1 MSEVQVLLDQLVSID
16 SVNPSLVPG
25 GAGETNIA
33 QFIQHW
39 LSARG
44 FETHWLENT
53 PGRPSVVGIAKGSGG
68 GRSLMLNGHIDT
80 VTLEGNPEGITPR
93 IENGKMYAR
102 GAYDM
107 KCGVAAM
114 LMAASRAKASNLRGD
129 VIVACVSDEE
139 YASIGSFE
147 VVKTFKADAAIVTEP
162 TELEL
167 VTAHKGFVWLQISVH
182 GKAAHGSRP
191 LEGVDAIA
199 KMGKV
204 LVALEQMDLDL
215 RANLSHVMLHSGS
228 VHASIISGGQELSSY
243 PALCTAEVER
253 RTIPGETLEVIEA
266 QFRTMLENIKASDA
280 SFEYSLNMGLERVP
294 HEVSESELIVQTL
307 LKNATGILERTPKI
321 RAETFWTD
329 CAALSSAG
337 IPSFLFGAAGAGAHS
352 ANEWVDLDSVTKLE
366 EILFSTILEFCQ

>member
-1 MSEVQVLLDQLVSID
+1 MSEVIALLEQLVSID

-33 QFIQHW
+33 RFIKSW
-39 LSARG
+39 LETRD
-44 FETHWLENT
+44 FETHWLESV

-68 GRSLMLNGHIDT
+68 GKSLMLNGHIDT
-80 VTLEGNPEGITPR
+80 VTLEGNPDGTHPR
-93 IENGKMYAR
+93 IENGKMFAR

-114 LMAASRAKASNLRGD
+114 LIAASRAKVLNLRGD

-139 YASIGSFE
+139 YASLGSFE
-147 VVKTFKADAAIVTEP
+147 LVQTFKADAAIVTEP

-167 VTAHKGFVWLQISVH
+167 VTVHKGFVWLTISVH

-215 RANLSHVMLHSGS
+215 RNNPTHALLMSGS

-243 PALCTAEVER
+243 PALCKLEVER
-253 RTIPGETLEVIEA
+253 RTTPGETAAVIET
-266 QFRTMLENIKASDA
+266 QFRTMLEGIKASDS
-280 SFEYSLNMGLERVP
+280 SFEYSLEMGLERVP
-294 HEVSESELIVQTL
+294 HEVAESELIVQTL
-307 LKNATGILERTPKI
+307 LKNASRILEKTPKI
-321 RAETFWTD
+321 RSETFWTD
-329 CAALSSAG
+329 CAALSSVG
-337 IPSFLFGAAGAGAHS
+337 IPSFLFGAVGAGAHS
-352 ANEWVDLDSVTKLE
+352 ANEWVDLNSVVQLE
-366 EILFSTILEFCQ
+366 EILLSTIKEFCS

>member
-1 MSEVQVLLDQLVSID
+1 MSEVITLLEQLVSID

-25 GAGETNIA
+25 GAGETEIA
-33 QFIQHW
+33 NFIQSW
-39 LSARG
+39 LQTRG

-53 PGRPSVVGIAKGSGG
+53 SGRPSVVGVLKGLGG
-68 GRSLMLNGHIDT
+68 GKSLMLNGHIDT
-80 VTLEGNPEGITPR
+80 VTLAGNPDGTSPR
-93 IENGKMYAR
+93 IEDGKIFAR

-114 LMAASRAKASNLRGD
+114 LMAASRASKLNLRGD

-147 VVKTFKADAAIVTEP
+147 LVKTFKADAAIVTEP

-167 VTAHKGFVWLQISVH
+167 VTAHKGFIWLEITIH

-215 RANLSHVMLHSGS
+215 RANPTHALLESGS

-243 PALCTAEVER
+243 PASCVVQIER
-253 RTIPGETLEVIEA
+253 RTIPGETFEVIEQ
-266 QFRTMLENIKASDA
+266 QFRTMLENIKANDS
-280 SFEYSLNMGLERVP
+280 SFEYSLTMGLERVP
-294 HEVSESELIVQTL
+294 HEVAESEEIVQTL
-307 LKNATGILERTPKI
+307 LKNATQILEKTPKI
-321 RAETFWTD
+321 RSETFWTD
-329 CAALSSAG
+329 CAALSSVG
-337 IPSFLFGAAGAGAHS
+337 IPSFLFGAVGAGAHS
-352 ANEWVDLDSVTKLE
+352 ANEWVDLNSVVQLE
-366 EILFSTILEFCQ
+366 EILFQTIKEFCS

>member
-1 MSEVQVLLDQLVSID
+1 MSEVQVLLEQLVSID

-25 GAGETNIA
+25 GAGETDIA

-68 GRSLMLNGHIDT
+68 GRSLMLNGHMDT
-80 VTLEGNPEGITPR
+80 VTLDGNPEGITPR

-280 SFEYSLNMGLERVP
+280 SFEYSLKMGLERVP

-307 LKNATGILERTPKI
+307 LKNATGILEKTPKI

-366 EILFSTILEFCQ
+366 GILFSTILEFCQ

>member
-215 RANLSHVMLHSGS
+215 RANPSHVMLHSGS

-243 PALCTAEVER
+243 PALCTVEVER

-280 SFEYSLNMGLERVP
+280 SFEYSLKMGLERVP

-307 LKNATGILERTPKI
+307 LKNATGILEKTPKI

>member
-107 KCGVAAM
+107 KCGVAAL

-147 VVKTFKADAAIVTEP
+147 VVKTFKADAAIITEP

-280 SFEYSLNMGLERVP
+280 SFEYSLKMGLERVP

-307 LKNATGILERTPKI
+307 LKNATGILEKTPKI

>member
-1 MSEVQVLLDQLVSID
+1 MSEVQVLLEQLVSID

-243 PALCTAEVER
+243 PALCTVEVER

-280 SFEYSLNMGLERVP
+280 SFEYSLKMGLERVP

-307 LKNATGILERTPKI
+307 LKNATGILEKTPKI

>member
-1 MSEVQVLLDQLVSID
+1 MSEVIALLEQLVSID

-25 GAGETNIA
+25 GAGETKIA
-33 QFIQHW
+33 KFIESW
-39 LSARG
+39 LQVRG
-44 FETHWLENT
+44 FETHWLEHT
-53 PGRPSVVGIAKGSGG
+53 SGRPSVVGVLKGSGG
-68 GRSLMLNGHIDT
+68 GKSLMLNGHVDT
-80 VTLEGNPEGITPR
+80 VTLAGNTEGTSPR

-114 LMAASRAKASNLRGD
+114 LIAATRASKLNLRGD

-147 VVKTFKADAAIVTEP
+147 LVKTFKADAAIVTEP

-167 VTAHKGFVWLQISVH
+167 VTAHKGFVWLTISVD

-204 LVALEQMDLDL
+204 LVALEQMDLNL
-215 RANLSHVMLHSGS
+215 RANPTHAMLEGGS
-228 VHASIISGGQELSSY
+228 VHASIISGGEELSSY
-243 PALCTAEVER
+243 PAHCKLEVER
-253 RTIPGETLEVIEA
+253 RTIPGETASVVEA
-266 QFRTMLENIKASDA
+266 QFRTMLEGIKAGDSG
-280 SFEYSLNMGLERVP
+280 FEYSLEMGLERVP
-294 HEVSESELIVQTL
+294 HEVAESELIVQTL
-307 LKNATGILERTPKI
+307 LKNASQILEKTPKI

-329 CAALSSAG
+329 CAALSSVG
-337 IPSFLFGAAGAGAHS
+337 IPSFLFGAVGAGAHS
-352 ANEWVDLDSVTKLE
+352 ASEWVDLNSVLQLE
-366 EILFSTILEFCQ
+366 EILFQTIKEFCS

>member
-1 MSEVQVLLDQLVSID
+1 MSEVQVLLEQLVSID

-25 GAGETNIA
+25 GAGETDIA

-280 SFEYSLNMGLERVP
+280 SFEYSLKMGLERVP

-307 LKNATGILERTPKI
+307 LKNATGILEKTPKI

>member
-1 MSEVQVLLDQLVSID
+1 MGEVQVLLEQLVSID

-33 QFIQHW
+33 QFIKHW
-39 LSARG
+39 FEARG

-53 PGRPSVVGIAKGSGG
+53 AGRPSVVGVAKGSGG
-68 GRSLMLNGHIDT
+68 GKSLMLNGHIDT
-80 VTLEGNPEGITPR
+80 VTLAGNPDGITPR
-93 IENGKMYAR
+93 IENGRMYAR

-114 LMAASRAKASNLRGD
+114 LVAASRAKDLNLRGD

-147 VVKTFKADAAIVTEP
+147 LVKTFKADAAIVTEP

-167 VTAHKGFVWLQISVH
+167 VTAHKGFVWLQIAVH

-191 LEGVDAIA
+191 AEGVDAIA

-215 RANLSHVMLHSGS
+215 RANPTHAMLESGS
-228 VHASIISGGQELSSY
+228 VHASKISGGQELSSY
-243 PALCTAEVER
+243 PALCTLEVER
-253 RTIPGETLEVIEA
+253 RTIPGETLEVIQT
-266 QFRTMLENIKASDA
+266 QFRTMLESIKTSDS
-280 SFEYSLNMGLERVP
+280 SFEYNLKMGLERVP
-294 HEVSESELIVQTL
+294 HEVAQSELIVQTL
-307 LKNATGILERTPKI
+307 LKNATKILEQPPKI

-329 CAALSSAG
+329 CAALSSVG
-337 IPSFLFGAAGAGAHS
+337 IPSFLFGAVGAGAHS
-352 ANEWVDLDSVTKLE
+352 ANEWVDLHSVTRLE
-366 EILFSTILEFCQ
+366 EILFSTVLEFCS

>member
-1 MSEVQVLLDQLVSID
+1 MSEVQVLLEQLVSID

-25 GAGETNIA
+25 GAGETDIA

-80 VTLEGNPEGITPR
+80 VTLEGNPEGIIPR

-280 SFEYSLNMGLERVP
+280 SFEYSLKMGLERVP

-307 LKNATGILERTPKI
+307 LKNATGILGKTPKI

-366 EILFSTILEFCQ
+366 GILFSTILEFCQ

>member
-1 MSEVQVLLDQLVSID
+1 MNESIRLLEQLVSID
-16 SVNPSLVPG
+16 SVNPSLVSG
-25 GAGETNIA
+25 GAGETEIA
-33 QFIQHW
+33 KFIESW
-39 LSARG
+39 LQARG

-53 PGRPSVVGIAKGSGG
+53 KGRPSVIGILKGSGG
-68 GRSLMLNGHIDT
+68 GKSLMLNGHVDT
-80 VTLEGNPEGITPR
+80 VTLAGNPDGINPR
-93 IENGKMYAR
+93 IENGKMFAR

-114 LMAASRAKASNLRGD
+114 LVAASRASKLNLRGD

-147 VVKTFKADAAIVTEP
+147 LVKTFKADAAIVTEP

-167 VTAHKGFVWLQISVH
+167 VTAHKGFVWLTIETH
-182 GKAAHGSRP
+182 GVAAHGSRP

-215 RANLSHVMLHSGS
+215 RANPTHFLLESGS

-243 PALCTAEVER
+243 PAHCKLEVER
-253 RTIPGETLEVIEA
+253 RTIPGETAAVIEQ
-266 QFRTMLENIKASDA
+266 QFRTMLEGIKATDS
-280 SFEYSLNMGLERVP
+280 SFQYSLKMGLERVP
-294 HEVSESELIVQTL
+294 HEVLESEEIVQTL
-307 LKNATGILERTPKI
+307 LKNATQILERTPKI

-329 CAALSSAG
+329 CAALSSVG
-337 IPSFLFGAAGAGAHS
+337 IPSFLFGAIGAGAHS
-352 ANEWVDLDSVTKLE
+352 ANEWVDLNSVVQLE
-366 EILFSTILEFCQ
+366 EILFSTIKEFCS

>member
-25 GAGETNIA
+25 GAEETNIA

-93 IENGKMYAR
+93 IENGKIYAR

-215 RANLSHVMLHSGS
+215 RANPSHVMLHSGS
-228 VHASIISGGQELSSY
+228 VHASIIAGGQELSSY
-243 PALCTAEVER
+243 PALCTVEVER
-253 RTIPGETLEVIEA
+253 RTVPGETLEVIEA

-307 LKNATGILERTPKI
+307 LKNATGILEKTPKI

>member
-1 MSEVQVLLDQLVSID
+1 MSEVQVLLEQLVSID

-25 GAGETNIA
+25 GAGEMNIA

-215 RANLSHVMLHSGS
+215 RANPSHVMLHSGS

-280 SFEYSLNMGLERVP
+280 SFEYSLKMGLERVP

>member
-1 MSEVQVLLDQLVSID
+1 MNEVQTLLEQLISID

-25 GAGETNIA
+25 GAGETKIA
-33 QFIQHW
+33 KFIQSW
-39 LSARG
+39 LVARG
-44 FETHWLENT
+44 FETHWLEKI
-53 PGRPSVVGIAKGSGG
+53 PSRPSVVGVLKGVGG
-68 GRSLMLNGHIDT
+68 GKSLMLNGHIDT
-80 VTLEGNPEGITPR
+80 VTLEGNSDGTTSR
-93 IENGKMYAR
+93 IENGRMYAR

-114 LMAASRAKASNLRGD
+114 LIAATRAKNLNLRGD

-147 VVKTFKADAAIVTEP
+147 LIQTFKADAAIVTEP

-167 VTAHKGFVWLQISVH
+167 VTAHKGFVWLEIEVH

-191 LEGVDAIA
+191 LEGIDAIA

-204 LVALEQMDLDL
+204 LVALEQMDLNL
-215 RANLSHVMLHSGS
+215 RANPTHAMLESGS

-243 PALCTAEVER
+243 PALCTLEVER
-253 RTIPGETLEVIEA
+253 RTIPGETLEVVEA
-266 QFRTMLENIKASDA
+266 QFRAMLEQIKTADS

-294 HEVSESELIVQTL
+294 HEVSESEEIVQTL
-307 LKNATGILERTPKI
+307 FKNATQILEYPPKI

-329 CAALSSAG
+329 CAALSSVG
-337 IPSFLFGAAGAGAHS
+337 IPSFLFGAIGAGAHS
-352 ANEWVDLDSVTKLE
+352 AEEWVDLNSVVQLE
-366 EILFSTILEFCQ
+366 EILFATIKEFCQ

>member
-25 GAGETNIA
+25 GAEETNIA

-114 LMAASRAKASNLRGD
+114 LMAASRVKASNLRGD

-215 RANLSHVMLHSGS
+215 RANPSHVMLHSGS
-228 VHASIISGGQELSSY
+228 VHASIIAGGQELSSY
-243 PALCTAEVER
+243 PALCTVEVER
-253 RTIPGETLEVIEA
+253 RTVPGETSEVIEA
-266 QFRTMLENIKASDA
+266 QFRTMLEKIKASDA
-280 SFEYSLNMGLERVP
+280 SFEYSLKMGLERVP
-294 HEVSESELIVQTL
+294 HEVSEFELIVQTL
-307 LKNATGILERTPKI
+307 LKNATGILEKTPKI

-329 CAALSSAG
+329 CAALRSAG
-337 IPSFLFGAAGAGAHS
+337 IPSFLFGAAGVGAHS
-352 ANEWVDLDSVTKLE
+352 ANEWVNLDSVTKLE

>member
-1 MSEVQVLLDQLVSID
+1 MSEVIGLLEQLVSID

-25 GAGETNIA
+25 GVGETNIA
-33 QFIQHW
+33 RFIQSWFHT
-39 LSARG
+39 RG
-44 FETHWLENT
+44 FETHWLESI
-53 PGRPSVVGIAKGSGG
+53 PGRPSVVGVLKGSGG
-68 GRSLMLNGHIDT
+68 GKSLMLNGHIDT
-80 VTLEGNPEGITPR
+80 VTLEGNPDGTNPR
-93 IENGKMYAR
+93 IENGKLFAR

-114 LMAASRAKASNLRGD
+114 LMAASRALNLRGD

-147 VVKTFKADAAIVTEP
+147 LVKTFKADAAIVTEP
-162 TELEL
+162 SELDL
-167 VTAHKGFVWLQISVH
+167 VRAHKGFVWLTIKVH

-215 RANLSHVMLHSGS
+215 RSKHSHALLESGS

-243 PALCTAEVER
+243 PALCKLSVER
-253 RTIPGETLEVIEA
+253 RTIPGETLAVVEQ
-266 QFRTMLENIKASDA
+266 QFCTMLDAIKTSDS
-280 SFEYSLNMGLERVP
+280 SFEYSLEMGLERVP
-294 HEVSESELIVQTL
+294 HEVAESELIVQTL
-307 LKNATGILERTPKI
+307 LKNATRILENPPNI
-321 RAETFWTD
+321 RGETFWTD

-337 IPSFLFGAAGAGAHS
+337 IPSLLFGAVGAGAHS
-352 ANEWVDLDSVTKLE
+352 ESEWVDLNSVVQLE
-366 EILFSTILEFCQ
+366 EILFQTIQGFCA

>member
-1 MSEVQVLLDQLVSID
+1 MSEVQVLLEQLVSID

-25 GAGETNIA
+25 GAGEMNIA

-243 PALCTAEVER
+243 PALCTVEVER

-280 SFEYSLNMGLERVP
+280 SFEYSLKMGLERVP

-307 LKNATGILERTPKI
+307 LKNATGILEKTPKI

-366 EILFSTILEFCQ
+366 GILFSTILEFCQ